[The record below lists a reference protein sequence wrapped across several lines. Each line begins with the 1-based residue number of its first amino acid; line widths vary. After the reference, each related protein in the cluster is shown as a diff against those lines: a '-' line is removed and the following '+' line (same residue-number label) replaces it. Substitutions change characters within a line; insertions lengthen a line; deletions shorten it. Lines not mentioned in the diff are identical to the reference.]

1 MRDPS
6 IRVPLFVIL
15 SGLGL
20 TACQPVVPNPADEP
34 PWLGIVKS
42 AQVKAFLDSAALSNS
57 DPIVPSVLRFRYTEP
72 QRLSDDTR
80 PFQESRTTVEID
92 CGKRRG
98 RTVDLHLYA
107 PDGSHLA
114 NVPLE
119 PDVAAWKPFDQHSLY
134 ILPGRMYSHGS
145 HQRAVG
151 PYRRFRTL
159 TARPLSLCTCD
170 LSCSGS
176 TNPQSDAWRLTSA

>member
-1 MRDPS
+1 MRAPCT
-6 IRVPLFVIL
+6 VVVLFLIL
-15 SGLGL
+15 PGLGVTVGGL
-20 TACQPVVPNPADEP
+20 LVAIPADEP

-72 QRLSDDTR
+72 QRLSDDTP

-107 PDGSHLA
+107 LDGSHLA

-119 PDVAAWKPFDQHSLY
+119 PDVAAWKPFDQHSLSTY
-134 ILPGRMYSHGS
+134 FLAACIRMGRIRG
-145 HQRAVG
+145 
-151 PYRRFRTL
+151 
-159 TARPLSLCTCD
+159 
-170 LSCSGS
+170 
-176 TNPQSDAWRLTSA
+176 RLAPTVDSAP

>member
-114 NVPLE
+114 NVPLD
-119 PDVAAWKPFDQHSLY
+119 PDVAAWKPFDQHSLSTY
-134 ILPGRMYSHGS
+134 FLAACIRMGRIRG
-145 HQRAVG
+145 
-151 PYRRFRTL
+151 
-159 TARPLSLCTCD
+159 
-170 LSCSGS
+170 
-176 TNPQSDAWRLTSA
+176 RLAPTVDSAP